1 MICCVEIR
9 PSIDRT
15 VPERDRLS
23 IRQERRPDLRA
34 GPVRADQNR
43 CSRGR
48 AIRKVGR
55 RPEGRGLDTRALL
68 AKRHLILETTQKNL
82 TQCRPVGPAWQVPAL
97 GPCCRESEPE
107 NLPQLSPRNPKQ

>member
-82 TQCRPVGPAWQVPAL
+82 TQCRPL
-97 GPCCRESEPE
+97 GLAPMTATLNVLRGWGSISS
-107 NLPQLSPRNPKQ
+107 SPDAAGAAT

>member
-82 TQCRPVGPAWQVPAL
+82 TQCRPVGLAWQVPAWAL
-97 GPCCRESEPE
+97 DAVKVSRKISRK
-107 NLPQLSPRNPKQ
+107 SR